1 MGDSLFIGG
10 EEFKP
15 QMSRIFYRT
24 IAPDNALPY
33 NRLNMRFLA

>member
-1 MGDSLFIGG
+1 MGDSLFVRGDQ
-10 EEFKP
+10 FKP
-15 QMSRIFYRT
+15 PMSRIFYRT